1 MIISRFSIIPEC
13 NLLIEYYAGKVS
25 LSHFLELKK
34 QEALHPYYS
43 PSLSVI
49 TDIRNV
55 DYHVFEKQYL
65 EQFVNFIKQNNTY
78 NAKRKT
84 IIITQTPNQV
94 VWAQLFDE
102 FIREIGVFVRTVTSP
117 KSAYAWLH
125 IPLEHVSL
133 VEDEMK
139 KLSDNISNFYIPNS
153 AKIICDNVLKISNY
167 EYV

>member
-84 IIITQTPNQV
+84 IIITQRQIKLY
-94 VWAQLFDE
+94 AQLFDKFFVKSVGLFVLLHRLNLHMHVAYTFGAC
-102 FIREIGVFVRTVTSP
+102 FIG
-117 KSAYAWLH
+117 
-125 IPLEHVSL
+125 
-133 VEDEMK
+133 
-139 KLSDNISNFYIPNS
+139 
-153 AKIICDNVLKISNY
+153 
-167 EYV
+167 